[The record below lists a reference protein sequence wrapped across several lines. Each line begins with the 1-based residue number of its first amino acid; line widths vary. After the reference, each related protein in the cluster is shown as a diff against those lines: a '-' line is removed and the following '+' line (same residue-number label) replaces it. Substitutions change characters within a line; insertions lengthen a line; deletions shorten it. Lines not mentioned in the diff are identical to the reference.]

1 MDKKRLILLVAMM
14 ALIPFIFLQLRKM
27 GTPPPPPTQA
37 PVAQPVVQQVAKTK
51 VLVAAADI
59 PFGTRI
65 NDTYLGWHDWP
76 NDILS
81 ADFITQTENNAQVM
95 QEYVGSVARAEIYSG
110 EPITSRKLVM
120 PGEKSVMSALLRPGM
135 RAVTTRI
142 SVDTAAG
149 GFIQPGDNVD
159 IILTSTVVN
168 TQTVGRGK
176 RYVSDTIFENVRV
189 LAIDQT
195 FSTNS
200 ESGASVIGSTATFE
214 MTQNDSELLQQSVA
228 QGDLSL
234 TLRPIGQGNRAG
246 KSHARI
252 KQDSGEVTS
261 LTIYRD
267 GQPTQVAIR
276 GQ

>member
-1 MDKKRLILLVAMM
+1 MDRKRLILLVVM
-14 ALIPFIFLQLRKM
+14 IPLAAFIFLWLRKM
-27 GTPPPPPTQA
+27 GTPKVQPVQA
-37 PVAQPVVQQVAKTK
+37 PVAQPVVQQVLKTK
-51 VLVAAADI
+51 VLIAATDI

-76 NDILS
+76 DDIVS
-81 ADFITQTENNAQVM
+81 PDFITQVDNNAQIM
-95 QEYVGSVARAEIYSG
+95 QDFVGGVARSEIYSG
-110 EPITSRKLVM
+110 EPITKRKIVM
-120 PGEKSVMSALLRPGM
+120 PGEKSVMSALLRAGM

-159 IILTSTVVN
+159 IILTSSSAGF
-168 TQTVGRGK
+168 QTGSGK
-176 RYVSDTIFENVRV
+176 QYIAKTIFENVRV

-195 FSTNS
+195 FSTTT

-214 MTQNDSELLQQSVA
+214 MTQDDSELLQQSVA
-228 QGDLSL
+228 LGDISL
-234 TLRPIGQGNRAG
+234 TLRPLGRSNRAG
-246 KSHARI
+246 QSHA
-252 KQDSGEVTS
+252 KVKKNTGEVTS
-261 LTIYRD
+261 LTIYRN

>member
-1 MDKKRLILLVAMM
+1 MDRKRLILLAGM
-14 ALIPFIFLQLRKM
+14 LILVPVIFFQLRKM
-27 GTPPPPPTQA
+27 GTPNVQPVQA
-37 PVAQPVVQQVAKTK
+37 PIQPVVEQVAKTK
-51 VLVAAADI
+51 VLIASTDI

-76 NDILS
+76 NDIVS
-81 ADFITQTENNAQVM
+81 PDFITQTENNAQIM
-95 QEYVGSVARAEIYSG
+95 QEFVGGVARSEIYSG
-110 EPITSRKLVM
+110 EPITKRKIVM

-159 IILTSTVVN
+159 VILTSSMTGI
-168 TQTVGRGK
+168 QAVGGGK
-176 RYVSDTIFENVRV
+176 QYAANTIFENVRV

-195 FSTNS
+195 FSTTS

-214 MTQNDSELLQQSVA
+214 MTQADSELLQQSVA
-228 QGDLSL
+228 LGDISL
-234 TLRPIGQGNRAG
+234 TLRPLGRSQRSGQ
-246 KSHARI
+246 SHAKI
-252 KQDSGEVTS
+252 KKNSGEVTS
-261 LTIYRD
+261 LTIYRN
-267 GQPTQVAIR
+267 GQPTQVAVR